1 MIEHLEFSE
10 QIPVG
15 IHRTLVGSELVHD
28 NVKIQIGSLYFNL
41 DLLNNYEENLLKV
54 SKDKEKKL
62 KNYEKLRTVGKGA
75 FGAAILYRKKDD
87 GLMVII
93 KEINML
99 DLSATERQMA
109 LNEVS
114 RMTPLIVLHIA
125 NIENL
130 LICLPGESSGHSGS
144 SKHRHVL

>member
-1 MIEHLEFSE
+1 MDFFGSYAADHVDGGLIAKELQTIMQASQTEKRQYMIISV

-15 IHRTLVGSELVHD
+15 IHRTLVGNEIVHD
-28 NVKIQIGSLYFNL
+28 SVKVLVGSLYFNL
-41 DLLNNYEENLLKV
+41 ELLNNYEENLLKV

-75 FGAAILYRKKDD
+75 FGSAVLYRKKDD

-109 LNEVS
+109 LNEVI
-114 RMTPLIVLHIA
+114 RTII
-125 NIENL
+125 
-130 LICLPGESSGHSGS
+130 
-144 SKHRHVL
+144 

>member
-1 MIEHLEFSE
+1 M
-10 QIPVG
+10 G
-15 IHRTLVGSELVHD
+15 IHRTLIGSEVVHD
-28 NVKIQIGSLYFNL
+28 NLKILIGSLYFNL

-114 RMTPLIVLHIA
+114 RQSRAGQRPQ
-125 NIENL
+125 NL
-130 LICLPGESSGHSGS
+130 TILSNFLSD
-144 SKHRHVL
+144 R

>member
-1 MIEHLEFSE
+1 M
-10 QIPVG
+10 G

-28 NVKIQIGSLYFNL
+28 NLKIQIGSLYFNL

-75 FGAAILYRKKDD
+75 FGAAILYRKKED

-109 LNEVS
+109 LNEVNRAETTKPDS
-114 RMTPLIVLHIA
+114 FI
-125 NIENL
+125 
-130 LICLPGESSGHSGS
+130 
-144 SKHRHVL
+144 

>member
-1 MIEHLEFSE
+1 M
-10 QIPVG
+10 G
-15 IHRTLVGSELVHD
+15 IHRTLVGSEVVHD
-28 NVKIQIGSLYFNL
+28 NLKILIGSLYFNL

-114 RMTPLIVLHIA
+114 RQSRAGQRPQ
-125 NIENL
+125 NL
-130 LICLPGESSGHSGS
+130 TILSNFLSD
-144 SKHRHVL
+144 R

>member
-1 MIEHLEFSE
+1 M
-10 QIPVG
+10 G
-15 IHRTLVGSELVHD
+15 IHRTLVGSEVVHD
-28 NVKIQIGSLYFNL
+28 NLKILIGSLYFNL

-114 RMTPLIVLHIA
+114 RPETTKPDKIIFNFL
-125 NIENL
+125 
-130 LICLPGESSGHSGS
+130 SG
-144 SKHRHVL
+144 R

>member
-1 MIEHLEFSE
+1 M
-10 QIPVG
+10 G

-28 NVKIQIGSLYFNL
+28 NLKIQIGSLYFNL

-114 RMTPLIVLHIA
+114 RQSRAGQRPQ
-125 NIENL
+125 NL
-130 LICLPGESSGHSGS
+130 TILSNFLSD
-144 SKHRHVL
+144 R

>member
-1 MIEHLEFSE
+1 M
-10 QIPVG
+10 G
-15 IHRTLVGSELVHD
+15 IHRTLVGSEVVHD
-28 NVKIQIGSLYFNL
+28 NLKILIGSLYFNL

-114 RMTPLIVLHIA
+114 RQSRAGQFYLIS
-125 NIENL
+125 
-130 LICLPGESSGHSGS
+130 CLTGESSGHAGS
-144 SKHRHVL
+144 SEYCHILRQL